1 MLMSVIIMSDRPWS
15 VDWTIRVLPSRG
27 VRSAGLMAPAPV
39 TLTVAVPEGASL
51 RSSDTASS
59 S

>member
-15 VDWTIRVLPSRG
+15 VDWTIRVLPSSG
-27 VRSAGLMAPAPV
+27 VRSAGAKEPAPV
-39 TLTVAVPEGASL
+39 TLTAAVPDGASL

>member
-15 VDWTIRVLPSRG
+15 VVWTIRVLPSSG
-27 VRSAGLMAPAPV
+27 VRSAGVNLPEPPTV
-39 TLTVAVPEGASL
+39 TVAVPEGDSS
-51 RSSDTASS
+51 RSRDTASS